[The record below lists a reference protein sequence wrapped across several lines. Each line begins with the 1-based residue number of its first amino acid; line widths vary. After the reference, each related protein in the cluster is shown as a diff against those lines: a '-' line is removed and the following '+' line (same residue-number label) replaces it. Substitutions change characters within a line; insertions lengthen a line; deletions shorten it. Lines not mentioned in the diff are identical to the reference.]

1 MIPTRA
7 IVRPPA
13 DTFPHALTRLDPPPP
28 VDLELARQQ
37 HAAYEAALHECGLEV
52 IALPPDAEHPDSVF
66 VQDPVLVVDGR
77 AIVCRSA
84 AESRQG
90 EADALVEVLRP
101 HMDIVELQPPAT
113 LDGGD
118 VLVTDGRVHVGLST
132 RSNGAACEQLE
143 RITGWPVTG
152 IPLPDNLLHLL
163 SGCTTLGAN
172 RLLVVESLAPLMP
185 GFEHILVPGDEEHA
199 ANVLIV
205 GHHAIVAAGYPK
217 TAALVAQC
225 GFEIHL
231 APMSEYEKR
240 DGGVTC
246 SSLLF

>member
-1 MIPTRA
+1 MLPTHA
-7 IVRPPA
+7 IVRPPG
-13 DTFPHALTRLDPPPP
+13 DTYPNALTRLDPPPR

-37 HAAYEAALHECGLEV
+37 HAAYEAALRKCGLEV
-52 IALPPDAEHPDSVF
+52 IALPPDPEHPDSVF
-66 VQDPVLVVDGR
+66 VQDPVLVADGR

-84 AESRQG
+84 AESRRG
-90 EADALVEVLRP
+90 EVDALVEVLRP

-118 VLVTDGRVHVGLST
+118 VLIADRCLYVGLST
-132 RSNGAACEQLE
+132 RSNRAAREQLGE
-143 RITGWPVTG
+143 ITGWPVEG
-152 IPLPDNLLHLL
+152 VPLPENLLHLL

-172 RLLVVESLAPLMP
+172 RLLVVDSLGPLMP
-185 GFEHILVPGDEEHA
+185 GFEQFLVPGDEEQA

-205 GHHAIVAAGYPK
+205 GHQAIVPAGYPK
-217 TAALVAQC
+217 TAALVEQC
-225 GFEIHL
+225 GFAIHL

>member
-7 IVRPPA
+7 IVRPPGNTYP
-13 DTFPHALTRLDPPPP
+13 DSLTRLDPPPP
-28 VDLELARQQ
+28 VDLELARRQ
-37 HAAYEAALHECGLEV
+37 HAAYETALRECGLEV
-52 IALPPDAEHPDSVF
+52 IALPPDPEHPDSVF
-66 VQDPVLVVDGR
+66 VQDPVLVVDGC
-77 AIVCRSA
+77 AIVCHSA
-84 AESRQG
+84 AESRRG

-101 HMDIVELQPPAT
+101 HRDIVELRPPAT

-118 VLVTDGRVHVGLST
+118 VLIADRRLYVGLST
-132 RSNGAACEQLE
+132 RSNDAACEQLE
-143 RITGWPVTG
+143 EITGWPVTG
-152 IPLPDNLLHLL
+152 IPLPDDLLHLL

-185 GFEHILVPGDEEHA
+185 GFEHILVPGDEEPA

-205 GHHAIVAAGYPK
+205 GHHAIVPAGYPK
-217 TAALVAQC
+217 TAALVEQC